1 MKYKP
6 EGGSLLF
13 SSYLV
18 PSPMDLP
25 QARHLPRKGE
35 EVLPLLGRT
44 ASRGTRFDA
53 VVNIVAV
60 PDEVDGG
67 GAEEQLTGDFVLGL
81 HELCALHVS
90 EYRRGWL
97 GYVSFRQNQ
106 PGPFEINTGNGNTSM

>member
-18 PSPMDLP
+18 PSPVDLP
-25 QARHLPRKGE
+25 QCRHLPRKGE
-35 EVLPLLGRT
+35 EVFPLLGRT
-44 ASRGTRFDA
+44 ASRGTRFAA
-53 VVNIVAV
+53 VSTVAA

-67 GAEEQLTGDFVLGL
+67 GAEEQLAGDFVLGL

-90 EYRRGWL
+90 EYGRGWP
-97 GYVSFRQNQ
+97 SFISMKLARPIENQ
-106 PGPFEINTGNGNTSM
+106 HRKWEYE